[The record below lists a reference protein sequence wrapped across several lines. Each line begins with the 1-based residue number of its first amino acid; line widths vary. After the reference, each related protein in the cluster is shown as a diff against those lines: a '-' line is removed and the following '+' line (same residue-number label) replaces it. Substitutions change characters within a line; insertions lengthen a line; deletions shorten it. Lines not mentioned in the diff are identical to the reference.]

1 MQLFTNKKGDKFMPI
16 KLNIGDVVEL
26 KKEHPCGSK
35 QWEITRTGADIRMK
49 CLGCQHQVLVP
60 RTKFEKSMKKI
71 IKSLDA

>member
-1 MQLFTNKKGDKFMPI
+1 MPI

-26 KKEHPCGSK
+26 KKEHPCGNK

-49 CLGCQHQVLVP
+49 CLGCERQVLVP

-71 IKSLDA
+71 VKSAEI